1 MLQNVNEKI
10 IFTFNTYFYDFL
22 ADLKTIVTKDKVR
35 SINRKYPTRLHNT
48 LDNLSY
54 IDSIFTNEFKAAI
67 MDDSAVATYGD
78 LEIFPGVNYS
88 VVAAGGS
95 VMNNYILIFMLLLK
109 LYNNDDS
116 LSEDALSSLFLNTLT
131 MLGHVQSNNAVAAA
145 ASKSDINV
153 EDIVAVLDKMT
164 IGSNDDESSETFDE
178 TAHAFDPAIQN
189 TPIGK
194 IAKEIADDMNLEN
207 IKSPEDLL
215 KSEVIGDLFS
225 KVSSKLQG
233 KFADGSINQA
243 QIMEDAKKMMS
254 MFGGPGQENGNL
266 FSNIMKNMSG
276 MSGMAGM
283 SGMSGMPGID
293 KNKVKKMATK
303 ERLREKLAKK
313 NDEAKF

>member
-1 MLQNVNEKI
+1 
-10 IFTFNTYFYDFL
+10 
-22 ADLKTIVTKDKVR
+22 
-35 SINRKYPTRLHNT
+35 
-48 LDNLSY
+48 
-54 IDSIFTNEFKAAI
+54 

>member
-1 MLQNVNEKI
+1 MLQNVNDKI

-22 ADLKTIVTKDKVR
+22 ADLKTIVTKDQVR

-48 LDNLSY
+48 SDNISY
-54 IDSIFTNEFKAAI
+54 IDNIFTNEFKAAI
-67 MDDSAVATYGD
+67 MDDSAVTTFGN
-78 LEIFPGVNYS
+78 LEIIPGVNYS
-88 VVAAGGS
+88 VVAESGS
-95 VMNNYILIFMLLLK
+95 VMNNYVLIFMLLLK
-109 LYNNDDS
+109 LYKNEDS

-131 MLGHVQSNNAVAAA
+131 MLGHVQSNNVVAAT

-153 EDIVAVLDKMT
+153 EDIVAVFDKMT
-164 IGSNDDESSETFDE
+164 IGSNDDESETFDE
-178 TAHAFDPAIQN
+178 NAHAFDPENQEAIQN

-233 KFADGSINQA
+233 KFADGSINQS

-276 MSGMAGM
+276 MSGM
-283 SGMSGMPGID
+283 SGMPGID

-313 NDEAKF
+313 NNETKL